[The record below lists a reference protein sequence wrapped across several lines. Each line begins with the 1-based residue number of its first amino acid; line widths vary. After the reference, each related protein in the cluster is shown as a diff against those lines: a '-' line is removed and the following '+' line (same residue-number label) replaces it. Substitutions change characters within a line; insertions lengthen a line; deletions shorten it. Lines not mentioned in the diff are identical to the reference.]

1 MEDAERAALTGLCS
15 GLHALRAECAR
26 WPEARQQL
34 LARIETEARAR
45 RPIEALLAELMGATR
60 EETRQMI
67 STSLPGFGPGRA
79 DEESFG
85 CPDRACD
92 HVTTTVPAGPVP
104 RCNLTGTLMRR
115 Q

>member
-1 MEDAERAALTGLCS
+1 MEDAERAVLTVLCGGL
-15 GLHALRAECAR
+15 ADLRAECAR
-26 WPEARQQL
+26 WPVPRQRL

-45 RPIEALLAELMGATR
+45 RPVLALVAELLGASQQ
-60 EETRQMI
+60 ETRQM
-67 STSLPGFGPGRA
+67 TSGGLPGFGSGRA

-92 HVTTTVPAGPVP
+92 HVAEPLPAGPVP
-104 RCNLTGTLMRR
+104 RCMLKDTPMRR

>member
-1 MEDAERAALTGLCS
+1 MEDDERTALTGLCS
-15 GLHALRAECAR
+15 GLQNLRAECAH
-26 WPEARQQL
+26 WPDERQQL

-45 RPIEALLAELMGATR
+45 RPIEALLAELMGTTR
-60 EETRQMI
+60 EETRQTI
-67 STSLPGFGPGRA
+67 STGLPRFGPGRA

-115 Q
+115 R